1 MTHSFLLA
9 FCHLHIILHFFSRS
23 LLLSFHPFFPSHLIL
38 LLFFLSLFLSLFSQ
52 LPFVSFTRLAYTYF
66 LAYSFSFPF
75 VLSATLDDGKNF
87 ILETDQNKSF
97 GNICFLLGGERRKKC
112 NFNPRLFQFQFSFHA
127 FCTCTLQFVLIIP
140 AFDI

>member
-23 LLLSFHPFFPSHLIL
+23 PPLPAPIVSPFLPQSFNPSFILSLSFSLFFHNFLLFPSLASPTPIFLRIL
-38 LLFFLSLFLSLFSQ
+38 SRFHLFFLQHQTTGRISSQ
-52 LPFVSFTRLAYTYF
+52 
-66 LAYSFSFPF
+66 
-75 VLSATLDDGKNF
+75 KH
-87 ILETDQNKSF
+87 F